1 MEQKEVRDELI
12 IGRNPV
18 MEALKAGRNIDTIF
32 VSKGER
38 QGSIGKII
46 ATARD
51 AGVLIKETDP
61 KKLGFM
67 CGNAN
72 HQGVIAKVAAHE
84 YATVDDLF
92 ALAEEKGEAPFF
104 IIAD

>member
-72 HQGVIAKVAAHE
+72 HQGVIAKAPTGSSSRSVAAPH
-84 YATVDDLF
+84 
-92 ALAEEKGEAPFF
+92 
-104 IIAD
+104 

>member
-72 HQGVIAKVAAHE
+72 HQGVIAKVAAMGAV
-84 YATVDDLF
+84 YLLALVLF
-92 ALAEEKGEAPFF
+92 RQFKPLVGLLFRK
-104 IIAD
+104 

>member
-61 KKLGFM
+61 KSWASCAGTPTTRASSPKWRPTNTRRWTTCSPSL
-67 CGNAN
+67 
-72 HQGVIAKVAAHE
+72 K
-84 YATVDDLF
+84 
-92 ALAEEKGEAPFF
+92 KG
-104 IIAD
+104 